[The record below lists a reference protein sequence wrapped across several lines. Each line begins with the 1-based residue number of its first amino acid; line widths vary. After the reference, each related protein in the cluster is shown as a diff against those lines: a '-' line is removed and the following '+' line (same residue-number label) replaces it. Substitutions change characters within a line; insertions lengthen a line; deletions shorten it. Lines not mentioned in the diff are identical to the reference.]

1 MPFMVALS
9 AEGFEIPYSPFD
21 MEFLGGF
28 FQDLF
33 EKIGLGA
40 TIGLAGFLIMSGLY
54 ILIGYVRG
62 LMQ

>member
-1 MPFMVALS
+1 MPFMVALA